1 MSMDDFIKTLTAE
14 QKAALIEALSDNNT
28 TPEQPLNTHTPSI
41 DTSEAVNG
49 SVEDVEVEENFNVVR
64 KPTKFSKS
72 KEPVRARENTWT
84 DTGEDRH
91 IETPKSHITP
101 RTRKAPSKKTVKCHA
116 CGKTE
121 KVNAGLVFGEYYRCD
136 RCIG

>member
-1 MSMDDFIKTLTAE
+1 MSMDDFIKTLTEE
-14 QKAALIEALSDNNT
+14 QKQALLKALSGGEVSEKPFT
-28 TPEQPLNTHTPSI
+28 
-41 DTSEAVNG
+41 DTSKAVDG
-49 SVEDVEVEENFNVVR
+49 SVEDVEVEENFKVVR
-64 KPTKFSKS
+64 EPTKFSKS
-72 KEPVRARENTWT
+72 KEPVRARENTWA

-101 RTRKAPSKKTVKCHA
+101 RTRKAPAKKTVKCHA